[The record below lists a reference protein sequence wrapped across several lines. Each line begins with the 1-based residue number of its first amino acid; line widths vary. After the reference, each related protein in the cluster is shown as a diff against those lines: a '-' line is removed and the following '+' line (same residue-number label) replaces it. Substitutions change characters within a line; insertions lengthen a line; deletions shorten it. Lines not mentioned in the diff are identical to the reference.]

1 MGTSGLIQSPVCFN
15 HSASFTDS
23 IEVSWKIVRL
33 DMGLVSGVVKICLNM
48 IRYRTEIEESSGH
61 LPLTLIF
68 IVPFYLLIFD
78 LRKSLIE
85 YQRNCTCIAFVV
97 YLIKEKV

>member
-33 DMGLVSGVVKICLNM
+33 NMGLVSGVVRNM
-48 IRYRTEIEESSGH
+48 SEYDPIQNRNRRVFR
-61 LPLTLIF
+61 PLTSHID
-68 IVPFYLLIFD
+68 FYSTLLSPDFD

-85 YQRNCTCIAFVV
+85 YQRNCTCTAFVV